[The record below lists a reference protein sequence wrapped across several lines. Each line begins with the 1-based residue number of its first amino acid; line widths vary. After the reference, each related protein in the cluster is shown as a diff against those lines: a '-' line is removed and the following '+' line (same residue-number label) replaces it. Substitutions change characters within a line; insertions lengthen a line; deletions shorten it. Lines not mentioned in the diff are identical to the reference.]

1 MPTKRAIVAAAAA
14 LAVVGGAAVAA
25 TLPAN
30 AETPACGSSCV
41 ELYGGLPGITL
52 GNPSYLIDS
61 YKQGDIAGT
70 PIIQFAISNADPA
83 EDFTVDAQSLVSTLF
98 ANGVVSAAV
107 DQSFADDAAY
117 EIEYSPFGAPTGL
130 CVGLAATATA
140 GEQVTLQPCGVSA
153 KTYWIA
159 DSSASITDSFVPLV
173 NASTT
178 DASDPFV
185 LTYPS
190 GASPTDLPRPVLE
203 VDNLAAG
210 QVPANQLWS
219 ALGAIKGADL
229 SIAQPANIT
238 ADATGPSGAT
248 VTYALPAVTDP
259 DDATPPTAV
268 CTPPSGSVFPI
279 GTTTVTCTATD
290 ADDLNSPVSTTFTIT
305 VKGTGLAIAQPA
317 NITTDATSP
326 SGATV
331 TYPLPA
337 VTDPDNL
344 TPPTAVCTPP
354 SGSVFPI
361 GTTTVTCTATDD
373 NDVISTVSTT
383 FTITVNGAAAQ
394 LAALRQAVNGFGFDN
409 IPALIAGIAQQQ
421 LSAGHPT
428 LACQTLNQFITDVR
442 LQVPAS
448 AAAPLIAD
456 AERIQAV
463 LGGCGTRPPF

>member
-14 LAVVGGAAVAA
+14 LAVVGGAALAA

-30 AETPACGSSCV
+30 AETPDCGSVCV

-52 GNPSYLIDS
+52 GSPSFLIDS
-61 YKQGDIAGT
+61 FKQGDAAGT
-70 PIIQFAISNADPA
+70 PIVLFNISNADPA
-83 EDFTVDAQSLVSTLF
+83 EDFAVSEQTLVSTLF
-98 ANGVVSAAV
+98 ANGVVSTAV

-117 EIEYSPFGAPTGL
+117 EIQYSPYGAPTGL

-140 GEQVTLQPCGVSA
+140 GEHVTLEPCGVSA

-173 NASTT
+173 SASTT
-178 DASDPFV
+178 NTSDPFV
-185 LTYPS
+185 LTYPA
-190 GASPTDLPRPVLE
+190 GASPTDTPRPVLE
-203 VDNLAAG
+203 VDNLQENAG

-219 ALGAIKGADL
+219 ALGAIEGADL

-238 ADATGPSGAT
+238 TDATGPSGAT
-248 VTYALPAVTDP
+248 VTYPLPAVKDP
-259 DDATPPTAV
+259 DDTTPPTAV

-305 VKGTGLAIAQPA
+305 V
-317 NITTDATSP
+317 
-326 SGATV
+326 
-331 TYPLPA
+331 
-337 VTDPDNL
+337 
-344 TPPTAVCTPP
+344 
-354 SGSVFPI
+354 
-361 GTTTVTCTATDD
+361 
-373 NDVISTVSTT
+373 
-383 FTITVNGAAAQ
+383 NGAAAQ
-394 LAALRQAVNGFGFDN
+394 LAALRQAVNALGFDN
-409 IPALIAGIAQQQ
+409 IPAIIVGIAQQQ

-448 AAAPLIAD
+448 TAAPLIAD

>member
-1 MPTKRAIVAAAAA
+1 MRTKRAIVATAAA
-14 LAVVGGAAVAA
+14 LAVVAGAALAV
-25 TLPAN
+25 TLPAK
-30 AETPACGSSCV
+30 AETPECGSSCV
-41 ELYGGLPGITL
+41 ELYGGLSGITL
-52 GNPSYLIDS
+52 GSPGYLIDS
-61 YKQGDIAGT
+61 YKQGDVAGT
-70 PIIQFAISNADPA
+70 PIVQFAISNTEPA

-117 EIEYSPFGAPTGL
+117 EIEYAPYGAATGL
-130 CVGLAATATA
+130 CVGVGAVATA
-140 GEQVTLQPCGVSA
+140 GEKVDLEPCGVSG

-178 DASDPFV
+178 DTSDPFV

-190 GASPTDLPRPVLE
+190 GASPTELPRPQLE

-219 ALGAIKGADL
+219 ALGAIDGADL

-248 VTYALPAVTDP
+248 VTYPLPAVTDP

-279 GTTTVTCTATD
+279 GTTKVTCTATD

-317 NITTDATSP
+317 NITTDATGP

-344 TPPTAVCTPP
+344 TPPTAVCKPA
-354 SGSVFPI
+354 SGSLFPI

-373 NDVISTVSTT
+373 NDVITSVSTT

-394 LAALRQAVNGFGFDN
+394 LAALVQAANALGFGN
-409 IPALIAGIAQQQ
+409 IPALFAGIAQQQ
-421 LSAGHPT
+421 LAAGHAT
-428 LACQTLNQFITDVR
+428 LACQTLNQFISDVR
-442 LQVPAS
+442 QQVPAS
-448 AAAPLIAD
+448 TAATLIAA

-463 LGGCGTRPPF
+463 LGGCGSRPPL

>member
-1 MPTKRAIVAAAAA
+1 VNVPGLRG
-14 LAVVGGAAVAA
+14 LAA

-30 AETPACGSSCV
+30 AETPDCGSSCV

-52 GNPSYLIDS
+52 GSPSFLIDS
-61 YKQGDIAGT
+61 FKQGDAAGT
-70 PIIQFAISNADPA
+70 PIVLFNISNADPA
-83 EDFTVDAQSLVSTLF
+83 EDFTVSEQTLVSTLF
-98 ANGVVSAAV
+98 ANGVVSTAV

-117 EIEYSPFGAPTGL
+117 EIQYSPYGAPTGL

-173 NASTT
+173 SASTT
-178 DASDPFV
+178 NTSDPFV
-185 LTYPS
+185 LTYPA
-190 GASPTDLPRPVLE
+190 GASPTDTPRPVLE
-203 VDNLAAG
+203 VDNLQENAG

-219 ALGAIKGADL
+219 ALGAIKSADL

-248 VTYALPAVTDP
+248 VTYPLPAVKDP
-259 DDATPPTAV
+259 DDTTPPTAV
-268 CTPPSGSVFPI
+268 CTPASGSVFPI

-305 VKGTGLAIAQPA
+305 VKGVGLAIAQPA
-317 NITTDATSP
+317 NITTNATSP

-337 VTDPDNL
+337 VKDPDNP

-361 GTTTVTCTATDD
+361 DTTTVTCTATDD
-373 NDVISTVSTT
+373 NDVISQVSTT

-394 LAALRQAVNGFGFDN
+394 LAALRQAVNAPGFDN
-409 IPALIAGIAQQQ
+409 IPAIIVGIAQQQ

-448 AAAPLIAD
+448 TAAPLIAD
-456 AERIQAV
+456 AKRIQAV